1 MVSVVVVAAA
11 HAAVDWMADVVEVAV
26 VAAAAAVVVAEAA
39 FEGPTSYSVC
49 FGSTAYWTS
58 SLGWGMYLLMM
69 TTTLLMLLL
78 WLLSRPE
85 VHLISGLA

>member
-11 HAAVDWMADVVEVAV
+11 HAAADWMADVVEVAV
-26 VAAAAAVVVAEAA
+26 VAAAAVDVAEAA